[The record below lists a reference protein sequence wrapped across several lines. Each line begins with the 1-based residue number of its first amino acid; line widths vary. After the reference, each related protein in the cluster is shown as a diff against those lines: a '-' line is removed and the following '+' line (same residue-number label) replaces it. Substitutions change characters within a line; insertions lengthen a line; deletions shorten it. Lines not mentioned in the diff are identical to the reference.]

1 MWRLFCWHCKWKKTF
16 LVVLRISST
25 TLLSLRSRRLEVVG
39 AKKETREGSSSPL
52 ACLPLVYLSFL
63 ASTTSNHLLR
73 RLYVITNYISRTQ
86 CSPYQAV
93 INLPPEVTSYCLQVY
108 QNLRSVKEYA
118 SELWSDPIPR
128 SKWMNIR
135 KITKVY
141 TAFLLMGYAFWKERI
156 EDRVKLLKPNILNC
170 CIKKKGQFA

>member
-1 MWRLFCWHCKWKKTF
+1 MPPRLPRCSAFSLHKSYSLSGSESETPMSIRIPSALIFMWRLFCWHCKWKKTF

-73 RLYVITNYISRTQ
+73 RLYGITNYISRTQ

-118 SELWSDPIPR
+118 SEL
-128 SKWMNIR
+128 
-135 KITKVY
+135 
-141 TAFLLMGYAFWKERI
+141 
-156 EDRVKLLKPNILNC
+156 
-170 CIKKKGQFA
+170 